1 MTLDWRRKDPEWM
14 WKWNAGAHSRAS
26 ALVHTGFQRQLA
38 SPNFILFLFQFLLSI
53 YHLSLPRSTQQPH
66 QNHSLSSRNP
76 SLSLS
81 LIHHTMLLLHYSV
94 IYLFPCYVICSRRFS
109 ATAMDNPK
117 GQESPSVLDEEAF
130 ALPSKL
136 LQEFTSMST
145 IDKAWLFKPD
155 THTGGNGNAKSLSSF
170 LILLYFNLVSC
181 YLLMMMEIRYFQ
193 LLLRECFA

>member
-1 MTLDWRRKDPEWM
+1 
-14 WKWNAGAHSRAS
+14 
-26 ALVHTGFQRQLA
+26 
-38 SPNFILFLFQFLLSI
+38 
-53 YHLSLPRSTQQPH
+53 
-66 QNHSLSSRNP
+66 
-76 SLSLS
+76 
-81 LIHHTMLLLHYSV
+81 MLLLHYSV

-193 LLLRECFA
+193 LLLRECFAWVNRTFWPTREGSSFCRLQFPNKVTVVPWNLSGLHSLLRWLESLWWSLLHLHPNF